1 MSIVRTAFAA
11 YALLAPKAA
20 AQYAYKLWFR
30 TQRYPLPIEEQDVL
44 ETSTRSEVEWAPGQ
58 SVQVYTWGEGPIEKP
73 VALLLHGWNGRATQF
88 HRLIEF
94 LTARG
99 YRVVAF
105 DAPAH
110 GASDGNTADLPAFV
124 AAFRAVHQAC
134 GPVALVIG
142 HSMGA
147 AAMGRAMED
156 GARVAQCVMIAPP
169 CSLSHVVDRQ
179 SRDIGLCNKA
189 RLHFRELFV
198 ANYGPG
204 VWDRYDVRMLHD
216 MAPEPTAITI
226 IHDENDK
233 EIPCE
238 WGLLI
243 SEHLP
248 RSVFIKT
255 TGLGHRRILRDDALL
270 ALIGTQLDAA
280 SA

>member
-1 MSIVRTAFAA
+1 MSIARAAFGVCS
-11 YALLAPKAA
+11 LLAPKTAA
-20 AQYAYKLWFR
+20 RYAYKLWFR
-30 TQRYPLPIEEQDVL
+30 TQRHPLPAEERDLLQD
-44 ETSTRSEVEWAPGQ
+44 STRSEVAWADGR
-58 SVQVYTWGEGPIEKP
+58 SVQTYTWGEGPSDKP
-73 VALLLHGWNGRATQF
+73 VALLVHGWRGRAAQF
-88 HRLIEF
+88 HRVIAF
-94 LTARG
+94 LAARG

-105 DAPAH
+105 DAPGH
-110 GASDGNTADLPAFV
+110 GASHGDTADLPAFV

-134 GPVALVIG
+134 GPVSLSVG

-179 SRDIGLCNKA
+179 CRDIGLGTQA

-198 ANYGPG
+198 ASYGPG
-204 VWDRYDVRMLHD
+204 VWDRYDVRMLRN
-216 MAPEPTAITI
+216 MAPEPTTVTI

-243 SEHLP
+243 SQHLP
-248 RSVFIKT
+248 RSRFIKT
-255 TGLGHRRILRDDALL
+255 AGLGHRRILRDDALL
-270 ALIGTQLDAA
+270 ALIGEQLDTKD
-280 SA
+280 